1 MQKRIGISIL
11 LIISAILIFKT
22 AFASNVNVKLNRD
35 EEKTLKITITA
46 QEGQIINGARFK
58 LDLEDG
64 VKINT
69 NTDSQGEMEASVSSN
84 ASTDNGMYEIES
96 NVKNNRILI
105 NQHDPKAGTNSVTI
119 SIGVTVDSSKKD
131 GIKLKWPERNS
142 EILVDNVDVDISTEN
157 STLQIGQFE
166 QSNNNNGNSGN
177 DNNGSN
183 NNGGNDSNN
192 SGADNGSTTPG
203 ANVDA
208 TLVDSG
214 KLTNKDGSK
223 FGDRNTVVLTIA
235 ITSFFIAIVAFI
247 VNEKNIKKLK

>member
-69 NTDSQGEMEASVSSN
+69 DSQGKMEASVSSN
-84 ASTDNGMYEIES
+84 ASTDNGMYEIEG

-105 NQHDPKAGTNSVTI
+105 NQSNPKEGTNSVTI

-157 STLQIGQFE
+157 STLQIGQFD
-166 QSNNNNGNSGN
+166 QSNNNIGNSGN

>member
-69 NTDSQGEMEASVSSN
+69 DSQGKMEASVSSN
-84 ASTDNGMYEIES
+84 ASTDNGMYEIEG

-105 NQHDPKAGTNSVTI
+105 NQSNPKEGTNSVTI

-157 STLQIGQFE
+157 STLQIGQFD

-192 SGADNGSTTPG
+192 SGADNGSTPPG

>member
-11 LIISAILIFKT
+11 LIISAIFIFKT
-22 AFASNVNVKLNRD
+22 AFASNVNVTLNRD

-46 QEGQIINGARFK
+46 QDGQIINGARFK

-69 NTDSQGEMEASVSSN
+69 DSKGNMEASVSSE
-84 ASTDNGMYEIES
+84 MYEIEG
-96 NVKNNRILI
+96 NIKNNRILI
-105 NQHDPKAGTNSVTI
+105 NQSNPKEGANSVTI
-119 SIGVTVDSSKKD
+119 NIGVTVDSSKKD

-142 EILVDNVDVDISTEN
+142 EILVDNVDVDISSEN
-157 STLQIGQFE
+157 STLQIGQFD
-166 QSNNNNGNSGN
+166 QSNNGNSGN
-177 DNNGSN
+177 DNSGSN
-183 NNGGNDSNN
+183 NNSGSSSNN
-192 SGADNGSTTPG
+192 PGADNESATPG
-203 ANVDA
+203 ANVDT
-208 TLVDSG
+208 TLIDSG

-223 FGDRNTVVLTIA
+223 FGDKNTIVLIIA